1 MEKSGS
7 IATTVGV
14 VVNTILFVL
23 KLVVG
28 ISTGSL
34 AVISD
39 AINSLTDVLTAI
51 AVAISFRISRKKA
64 DPGHMYG
71 YRRAEPVA
79 GLIVALFAGLAA
91 YEIITA
97 AVSRIINPTDVFFS
111 WLAIGVL
118 AMSVIVKAVMSIYHT
133 KVSEKLSS
141 PSIKAIAIDGRY
153 DSISSAVALV
163 GVIGTKYFPLADS
176 IAAGL
181 VAFFILWAGYRIA
194 SENMNYLMGATPD
207 PEMVNSIRNTAKEV
221 RGVIGIGAVRPH
233 YVGNQ
238 VHVEIEIYVD
248 EKDTVTL
255 VHKRQEEVRDDI
267 EALEGIEE
275 AFVHI
280 VPR

>member
-1 MEKSGS
+1 MEKAGS

-39 AINSLTDVLTAI
+39 AINSLTDVLTSF

-71 YRRAEPVA
+71 YTRAEPVA

-97 AVSRIINPTDVFFS
+97 AVSRILNPTDVIFS

-118 AMSVIVKAVMSIYHT
+118 AMSVIVKAIMSIYHT
-133 KVSEKLSS
+133 KVSEKLRS

-153 DSISSAVALV
+153 DSISSAVALI
-163 GVIGTKYFPLADS
+163 GVIGIKYFPLADS
-176 IAAGL
+176 IAAGM
-181 VAFFILWAGYRIA
+181 VALFILWAGYRIA
-194 SENMNYLMGATPD
+194 SENMNYLMGGTPD
-207 PEMVNSIRNTAKEV
+207 PEMVKAIRNTAKEV

-255 VHKRQEEVRDDI
+255 VHKIQEEVRDDI
-267 EALEGIEE
+267 EDLEGIEE